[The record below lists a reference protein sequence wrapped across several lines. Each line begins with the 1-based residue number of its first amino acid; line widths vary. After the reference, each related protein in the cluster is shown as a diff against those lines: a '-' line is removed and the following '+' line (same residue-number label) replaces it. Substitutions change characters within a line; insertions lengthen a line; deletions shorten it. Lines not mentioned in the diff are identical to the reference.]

1 MPQMSV
7 SIPDPLKEWCE
18 AQVKTGRYASASDYL
33 RDLIRHDQER
43 NQGKAEVQKMLD
55 DAIASGV
62 SSRSLDEIFALAKQK
77 ADEQGL
83 NAR

>member
-18 AQVKTGRYASASDYL
+18 TQVKTGRYASASDYL

-43 NQGKAEVQKMLD
+43 SVSKAKVQKIIDEAL
-55 DAIASGV
+55 ASGV
-62 SSRSLDEIFALAKQK
+62 SPHSLDEIFAIAKQK
-77 ADEQGL
+77 AKEQGL
-83 NAR
+83 DAC